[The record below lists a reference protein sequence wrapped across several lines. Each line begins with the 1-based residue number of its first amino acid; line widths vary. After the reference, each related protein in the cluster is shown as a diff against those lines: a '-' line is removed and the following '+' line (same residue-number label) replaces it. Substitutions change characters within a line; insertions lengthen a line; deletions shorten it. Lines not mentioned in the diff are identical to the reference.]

1 MNNFLI
7 GLAVFVIT
15 LAAALF
21 AVPYA
26 VDWNSYRGLFE
37 EEASRM
43 LGREVRVGGAV
54 NLHLLPTP
62 YVSLERVRIANT
74 SEALQEPFFRTESL
88 TIKLAVPPMLR
99 GTLEAN
105 EIELKRPAF
114 HLAVDDNGTWNWQ
127 TIANTFKSA
136 AVYLPSNI
144 VLTSVAVK
152 DGLIALHGADGQER
166 VRYENVQAEL
176 SATALEGPYRVRAS
190 FGDKSAQRELRLA
203 TSKPE
208 PDGSIRLKA
217 TLRALDTSAH
227 YALDARIVDLMA
239 AVRLDGELTA
249 KLPFAGLWPSETR
262 APTAEAFDLKAEVK
276 ANVEDMQLTNLSLA
290 FEQGGT
296 PQIIVGEI
304 RAGWRKALD
313 VEAKLTSRWLDL
325 DRIAGVTAEAGP
337 LDSILPFA
345 QRLRDLMPAGG
356 RAKASLAI
364 EQANIGHDTATGVEL
379 ILARAGQD
387 LQIDRFR
394 GLLPGGARLDMR
406 GTLSGTVESP
416 VFVGALDLRGS
427 SLARFTS
434 WASNGLLSS
443 EGKADGSFGLRGQLA
458 IENGRAAIRDVS
470 AEVSGT
476 ALRGTASYQWGE
488 AREIGL
494 SIEGPQLDMRAF
506 VPAGAD
512 LGDFVGLLMAAGTPE
527 PGKSSA
533 DFAKSD
539 LSLRISTARLVTA
552 GATYRDV
559 SMEIERKAG
568 SVRIPRLRMGGDEG
582 FALDLEGEVAQVA
595 GRLKGSLRV
604 FANAD
609 APPALRSLAEL
620 AGVPQAL
627 RPDGTRFQA
636 LAPLR
641 VAGTVTFGQRM
652 ATAIDISG
660 DGEVNGGT
668 LEINGR
674 FDGGEKGWRSGPA
687 ELTVA
692 MTNPAPARIAAL
704 LLPGTGSTLSD
715 ADKAAPAAAQPGRV
729 LLRAG
734 GIPAEGMATL
744 FSLAANDTGVAFTGR
759 FVASPESPRL
769 IGEMEIANADGARIA
784 ALAQLSPPLRVASFP
799 MSGNLKLAT
808 DGSTINVERFA
819 LDLAGV
825 GLRGQLGIAPEGK
838 GQRVNANLE
847 ADEIS
852 LAHLAAP
859 LLDARLGSAT
869 AVAEAAIAERGSI
882 WPPQPFDTGVFSGLV
897 GDIKLAARRLS
908 VSGALALSNARLSA
922 TVSEGRVVV
931 REIAGVGL
939 NGEWSMAFA
948 LARAEGGAELSG
960 SLQATGVELASAS
973 SQATGVAS
981 GKITF
986 QGRGVSPRALM
997 AALKGRGSLTFDNAG
1012 VPVSPA
1018 AVGKAIDQS
1027 LKVPADALAQALRQN
1042 LAANLASPPLALP
1055 ASLDVELADG
1065 MLRAKPISVETRQ
1078 GSVTGTTVVD
1088 VGAMTLAS
1096 DWRLVD
1102 TSLNGKPLPPA
1113 IVQYRGA
1120 LASIGRL
1127 EPAIATEALEREVV
1141 VRKMER
1147 DVDELERLRRQDEA
1161 RRQEEARRRAAADA
1175 ERLREQIERAQQQQ
1189 QPQAGPEAPGQ
1200 AAQPG
1205 TPRPPV
1211 PRAPAQPKSLLPS
1224 WMQ

>member
-7 GLAVFVIT
+7 GLAVFLIT
-15 LAAALF
+15 LLAALF

-26 VDWNSYRGLFE
+26 VDWNGYRGLFE

-74 SEALQEPFFRTESL
+74 SETLQEPFFRTESL

-105 EIELKRPAF
+105 EIELRRPSF
-114 HLAVDDNGTWNWQ
+114 HLAVDDSGTWNWQ
-127 TIANTFKSA
+127 TIATAFKSTA
-136 AVYLPSNI
+136 PYLPSNV

-152 DGLIALHGADGQER
+152 DGLVTLHGADGQER
-166 VRYENVQAEL
+166 VRYEDVQAEL
-176 SATALEGPYRVRAS
+176 SATALEGPYRMRAT
-190 FGDKSAQRELRLA
+190 FGTKTAQRELRLA

-217 TLRALDTSAH
+217 TLRALDTSSQ
-227 YALDARIVDLMA
+227 YALDARVSDLMA
-239 AVRLDGELTA
+239 AIHLDGELTA

-262 APTAEAFDLKAEVK
+262 APTSEAFDLKAEVK
-276 ANVEDMQLTNLSLA
+276 ANADAFQLSNLSLA
-290 FEQGGT
+290 FEQAGT
-296 PQIIVGEI
+296 PQIILGEV
-304 RAGWRKALD
+304 RAEWRKALD

-325 DRIAGVTAEAGP
+325 DRIAGASAEAGP

-345 QRLRDLMPAGG
+345 QRLRELMPVEG
-356 RAKASLAI
+356 RAKASLSI
-364 EQANIGHDTATGVEL
+364 EQANIGRDTAGGVEL
-379 ILARAGQD
+379 ILARAGRD

-406 GTLSGTVESP
+406 GTLGGTPESP

-470 AEVSGT
+470 AEISGT

-512 LGDFVGLLMAAGTPE
+512 LGDFVRLLMTTGAAE
-527 PGKSSA
+527 PGKPAPELS
-533 DFAKSD
+533 KSD
-539 LSLRISTARLVTA
+539 LSLRLSTARLVTA

-559 SMEIERKAG
+559 SVEIERKAG
-568 SVRIPRLRMGGDEG
+568 SVRIPRLRMAGDEG
-582 FALDLEGEVAQVA
+582 FALDLEGEVAEVA
-595 GRLKGSLRV
+595 GRLKGALRI

-620 AGVPQAL
+620 AGVPASL

-641 VAGTVTFGQRM
+641 VAGTIAFGQRIP
-652 ATAIDISG
+652 TAVDISG

-674 FDGGEKGWRSGPA
+674 FDGGDKGWRSGPA

-692 MTNPAPARIAAL
+692 MTNPTPARIAAL
-704 LLPGTGSTLSD
+704 LLPGTGSTPSD
-715 ADKAAPAAAQPGRV
+715 ADKAATGPVQPGRV

-734 GIPAEGMATL
+734 GVPADGMATL
-744 FSLAANDTGVAFTGR
+744 FSLSANDTGVAFTGR
-759 FVASPESPRL
+759 FVAAPESPRL

-784 ALAQLSPPLRVASFP
+784 ALAQLAPPLRMASFP
-799 MSGNLKLAT
+799 LSGNARLAT
-808 DGSTINVERFA
+808 DGSTINVERFV
-819 LDLAGV
+819 LDVGGV
-825 GLRGQLGIAPEGK
+825 ALRGQLGIAPEGK
-838 GQRVNANLE
+838 AQRVNARIE
-847 ADEIS
+847 ADELSIGQ
-852 LAHLAAP
+852 LAMP

-869 AVAEAAIAERGSI
+869 AVAEAAIAERGSV
-882 WPPQPFDTGVFSGLV
+882 WPPQPFDPGVFSGLV
-897 GDIKLAARRLS
+897 GDIQLGAKRLV
-908 VSGALALSNARLSA
+908 VSGAMALSDARMAA

-931 REIAGVGL
+931 REIAGTGL
-939 NGEWSMAFA
+939 EGNWSLSFTV
-948 LARAEGGAELSG
+948 ARESGGAELSG
-960 SLQATGVELASAS
+960 TLQATDVQLAAASGQASGAASA
-973 SQATGVAS
+973 
-981 GKITF
+981 KISF

-997 AALKGRGSLTFDNAG
+997 AALQGRGTLTLDKAG

-1042 LAANLASPPLALP
+1042 LAANLATPPLLLP
-1055 ASLDVELADG
+1055 ATLDVELADG
-1065 MLRAKPISVETRQ
+1065 ILRSKPISAETRE
-1078 GSVTGTTVVD
+1078 GSVTGTTTVD

-1102 TSLNGKPLPPA
+1102 KSLSGKALPPA
-1113 IVQYRGA
+1113 VVQYRGA

-1127 EPAIATEALEREVV
+1127 EPAIGTEALEREVV

-1147 DVDELERLRRQDEA
+1147 DVDELERLRRQDEL

-1175 ERLREQIERAQQQQ
+1175 ERLREQIERAQQQPTPQ
-1189 QPQAGPEAPGQ
+1189 QTSPEAP
-1200 AAQPG
+1200 AQGSQP

-1211 PRAPAQPKSLLPS
+1211 QRAPQPKSLLPS

>member
-105 EIELKRPAF
+105 EIELRRPAF
-114 HLAVDDNGTWNWQ
+114 HLAVDESGVWNWQ
-127 TIANTFKSA
+127 TIAGTFKSA
-136 AVYLPSNI
+136 AAYLPSNV
-144 VLTSVAVK
+144 VLTSVVVK
-152 DGLIALHGADGQER
+152 DGVVALHGADGQER
-166 VRYENVQAEL
+166 VRYEDVQAEL
-176 SATALEGPYRVRAS
+176 SASALDGPYRMRAT
-190 FGDKSAQRELRLA
+190 FGSKVAQRELRLG

-208 PDGSIRLKA
+208 PDGSVRLKA
-217 TLRALDTSAH
+217 TLRALDTSSH
-227 YALDARIVDLMA
+227 YTLDARISDLMA
-239 AVRLDGELTA
+239 SVHLEGELTA

-262 APTAEAFDLKAEVK
+262 APTSEAFDLKAEVK
-276 ANVEDMQLTNLSLA
+276 ANADALQLSNLSLA

-296 PQIIVGEI
+296 PQIILGEI
-304 RAGWRKALD
+304 RAGWHKALD

-325 DRIAGVTAEAGP
+325 DRIAGVSPEAKP

-345 QRLRDLMPAGG
+345 QRLRDLMPTEG
-356 RAKASLAI
+356 RAKASLSI
-364 EQANIGHDTATGVEL
+364 EQANLGRDTAGGVEL
-379 ILARAGQD
+379 ILARAGRD

-406 GTLSGTVESP
+406 GTLGGTVESP

-476 ALRGTASYQWGE
+476 ALRGTASYQWGG

-494 SIEGPQLDMRAF
+494 SIEGPQLDLRAF

-512 LGDFVGLLMAAGTPE
+512 LGDFVRLLMTTGAAA
-527 PGKSSA
+527 PGDPA
-533 DFAKSD
+533 TDLAKSD

-559 SMEIERKAG
+559 SVEIERKAG
-568 SVRIPRLRMGGDEG
+568 SVRIPRLRMAGDEG
-582 FALDLEGEVAQVA
+582 FALDLEGEVAEVA
-595 GRLKGSLRV
+595 GRLKGGLRV

-620 AGVPQAL
+620 AGVPASL

-641 VAGTVTFGQRM
+641 VAGTIAFGQRT
-652 ATAIDISG
+652 ATAVDISG

-692 MTNPAPARIAAL
+692 MTNPTPARIAAL
-704 LLPGTGSTLSD
+704 LLPGTGSTVSD

-734 GIPAEGMATL
+734 GVPIEGMATL
-744 FSLAANDTGVAFTGR
+744 FSLSANDTGVAFTGR

-769 IGEMEIANADGARIA
+769 VGEVEIANADGARIA
-784 ALAQLSPPLRVASFP
+784 ALAQLAPPLRIASFP
-799 MSGNLKLAT
+799 LSGNLKLAT

-825 GLRGQLGIAPEGK
+825 ALRGQLGIAPEGK
-838 GQRVNANLE
+838 GQRVNARIE

-852 LAHLAAP
+852 LAHLAVP
-859 LLDARLGSAT
+859 LLDTRLGSAT

-882 WPPQPFDTGVFSGLV
+882 WPPQPFDAGVLSSLV
-897 GDIKLAARRLS
+897 GDIQLGARRLV
-908 VSGALALSNARLSA
+908 VSGAMALSNARMSA
-922 TVSEGRVVV
+922 TVSDGRVVV
-931 REIAGVGL
+931 REIAGTGL
-939 NGEWSMAFA
+939 DGDWSTAFTLTREA
-948 LARAEGGAELSG
+948 GGAELSG
-960 SLQATGVELASAS
+960 TLQATGVRLLAASRQASGAASA
-973 SQATGVAS
+973 
-981 GKITF
+981 KISF

-997 AALKGRGSLTFDNAG
+997 AAVQGRGSIAFEKAG

-1042 LAANLASPPLALP
+1042 LAANLAAPPLLLP
-1055 ASLDVELADG
+1055 STLDVDLADG
-1065 MLRAKPISVETRQ
+1065 ILRAKPISVETRE
-1078 GSVTGTTVVD
+1078 GSVTGTTTVD

-1096 DWRLVD
+1096 EWKLVD
-1102 TSLNGKPLPPA
+1102 KSLSGKTLPPA

-1120 LASIGRL
+1120 LASIGKL
-1127 EPAIATEALEREVV
+1127 EPQIGTEALEREVV

-1189 QPQAGPEAPGQ
+1189 TPPEAPPVQG
-1200 AAQPG
+1200 AQQPAQ
-1205 TPRPPV
+1205 RPPV
-1211 PRAPAQPKSLLPS
+1211 PRAPAPQPKSLLPS

>member
-114 HLAVDDNGTWNWQ
+114 HLAVDDSGTWNWQ
-127 TIANTFKSA
+127 TIARAFKSA
-136 AVYLPSNI
+136 APYLPSNV

-152 DGLIALHGADGQER
+152 DGLVTLHGADGQER
-166 VRYENVQAEL
+166 ARYEDVQAEL
-176 SATALEGPYRVRAS
+176 SATALDGPYRVRAT
-190 FGDKSAQRELRLA
+190 FGAKAAQRELRLA

-208 PDGSIRLKA
+208 PDGAIRLKA
-217 TLRALDTSAH
+217 TLRALDTSSQ
-227 YALDARIVDLMA
+227 YALDARISDLMA
-239 AVRLDGELTA
+239 AVHLDGELTA

-262 APTAEAFDLKAEVK
+262 APTSEAFDLKAEVK
-276 ANVEDMQLTNLSLA
+276 ADADALQLSNLSLA

-304 RAGWRKALD
+304 RAGWRSALD

-345 QRLRDLMPAGG
+345 QRLRDLMPAEG

-364 EQANIGHDTATGVEL
+364 EQANIGHDTAGGVEL
-379 ILARAGQD
+379 ILARAGRD

-406 GTLSGTVESP
+406 GTLGGTVESP

-470 AEVSGT
+470 AEISGT

-488 AREIGL
+488 VREIGL
-494 SIEGPQLDMRAF
+494 AIEGPQLDMRAF

-512 LGDFVGLLMAAGTPE
+512 LGDFVRLLMPTGAAE
-527 PGKSSA
+527 PGKSA
-533 DFAKSD
+533 AHLAKAD
-539 LSLRISTARLVTA
+539 LSLRISTAHLVTA

-559 SMEIERKAG
+559 SVEIERKAG
-568 SVRIPRLRMGGDEG
+568 SVRIPRLRMAGDEG
-582 FALDLEGEVAQVA
+582 FALDLEGEVAEVA
-595 GRLKGSLRV
+595 GRLKGALRV

-620 AGVPQAL
+620 AGVPASL

-641 VAGTVTFGQRM
+641 VAGTIAFGQRT
-652 ATAIDISG
+652 ATAVDISG
-660 DGEVNGGT
+660 DGEVNGGA
-668 LEINGR
+668 LEISGR
-674 FDGGEKGWRSGPA
+674 FDGGDKGWRSGPA

-692 MTNPAPARIAAL
+692 MTNPTPARIAAL
-704 LLPGTGSTLSD
+704 LLPGTGSTTISD
-715 ADKAAPAAAQPGRV
+715 ADKATAGPAQPGRV

-734 GIPAEGMATL
+734 GVPADGMATL
-744 FSLAANDTGVAFTGR
+744 FSLSANDTGVAFTGR
-759 FVASPESPRL
+759 FIASPESPRL

-784 ALAQLSPPLRVASFP
+784 ALAQLAPPLRVASFP
-799 MSGNLKLAT
+799 LSGHARLAT

-819 LDLAGV
+819 LDLGGV
-825 GLRGQLGIAPEGK
+825 ALRGQLGIAPEGK
-838 GQRVNANLE
+838 GQRVNARIE
-847 ADEIS
+847 ADELS
-852 LAHLAAP
+852 LGHLAVP

-882 WPPQPFDTGVFSGLV
+882 WPPQPFDPGVFSGLV
-897 GDIKLAARRLS
+897 GDIQLAAKRLV
-908 VSGALALSNARLSA
+908 VSGSMALTNARMSA
-922 TVSEGRVVV
+922 SVTEGQVVV
-931 REIAGVGL
+931 REIAGAGL
-939 NGEWSMAFA
+939 DGEWSMAMT
-948 LARAEGGAELSG
+948 LARQATGAELSG
-960 SLQATGVELASAS
+960 TLQATGVQLAAASPQASGAASA
-973 SQATGVAS
+973 
-981 GKITF
+981 KISF

-997 AALKGRGSLTFDNAG
+997 AALQGRGSITLDKAG

-1027 LKVPADALAQALRQN
+1027 LKAPPDALAQALRQN
-1042 LAANLASPPLALP
+1042 LAANLAAPPLMLP
-1055 ASLDVELADG
+1055 ATVDVELADG
-1065 MLRAKPISVETRQ
+1065 IVRAKPISVETRE
-1078 GSVTGTTVVD
+1078 GSVSGTTTVD
-1088 VGAMTLAS
+1088 VGAMTLTS
-1096 DWRLVD
+1096 EWRLVD
-1102 TSLNGKPLPPA
+1102 KSLSGKALPPA
-1113 IVQYRGA
+1113 VVQYRGA
-1120 LASIGRL
+1120 LASIGKL
-1127 EPAIATEALEREVV
+1127 EPAIGTEALEREVV

-1147 DVDELERLRRQDEA
+1147 DVDELERLRRQDEQ

-1175 ERLREQIERAQQQQ
+1175 ERLREQIERAQQQ
-1189 QPQAGPEAPGQ
+1189 PTAPEAPAQGPQ
-1200 AAQPG
+1200 QPG
-1205 TPRPPV
+1205 PRPPV
-1211 PRAPAQPKSLLPS
+1211 QRAPAPQPKSLLPS